1 MTENNSIENN
11 SINENE
17 KIKVTEKIKDNSCN
31 ETNKKTEEELNQEI
45 NKHEIIKQEILKEQE
60 EFGLWKQ
67 IKEDFSVP
75 KVNDPAL
82 NSNFE
87 LFFNYPGVWAI
98 INHRIANR
106 LYNKGYKKIA
116 RVFIGFTSLF
126 TKTDIHP
133 AATIG
138 RRVFIDHAIG
148 VVIGQTTIIEHDVL
162 IYQGVTLG
170 GVSLNKG
177 KRHPTIRA
185 NSVIGSGAK
194 VLGNITIEQ
203 NGKVGA
209 NSVVICDVPANST
222 AVGVPA
228 KIIKRDDKNGRLNHS
243 DLPDIN
249 KEMFEYLLK
258 RVALLEH
265 HIKLCDGIDLSEK
278 EQDLERI
285 YKEFISAMNSI
296 K

>member
-1 MTENNSIENN
+1 MSEDKNIHEL
-11 SINENE
+11 IKE
-17 KIKVTEKIKDNSCN
+17 K
-31 ETNKKTEEELNQEI
+31 
-45 NKHEIIKQEILKEQE
+45 ILKEE
-60 EFGLWKQ
+60 KKLGLWKQ

-75 KVNDPAL
+75 KLNDPAL
-82 NSNFE
+82 QSSFE

-106 LYNKGYKKIA
+106 LYNKGWIKLS
-116 RVFIGFTSLF
+116 RFLVGFGSLF

-148 VVIGQTTIIEHDVL
+148 VVIGATCIIEDDVL

-170 GVSLNKG
+170 GVSLDKG

-194 VLGNITIEQ
+194 VLGNIIIGK

-209 NSVVICDVPANST
+209 NSVVIADVPKNST

-228 KIIKRDDKNGRLNHS
+228 KVIKREDKNGKLNHG

-258 RVALLEH
+258 RVAILEH
-265 HIKLCDGIDLSEK
+265 HVNSCEGIDMQK
-278 EQDLERI
+278 EDHDLEKI
-285 YKEFISAMNSI
+285 YTKFINAMNSI
-296 K
+296 EKK